1 MDKRQ
6 STPFQRKYAERIKS
20 DLEWIRDECEPKKS
34 NVLVHRLYE
43 NINAVLKELAYCLEH
58 QTNLVHV
65 FGGYSIVEQEFRE
78 LSSIFENWDKRNPH
92 E

>member
-1 MDKRQ
+1 MDTRK
-6 STPFQRKYAERIKS
+6 STPFQQKYAERIKS

-34 NVLVHRLYE
+34 NVLIHRLYE
-43 NINAVLKELAYCLEH
+43 NINAALKELAYCLEH
-58 QTNLVHV
+58 QRDMSHV
-65 FGGYSIVEQEFRE
+65 FDRYNTVEQDFRE